1 MKIKGLLLGM
11 LVCAGLVA
19 CTNDDIVE
27 NNGNQQPIEKA
38 NANLTLSI
46 SASTNSARDA
56 KDDEVGDGE
65 HGGTVNEGTIKD
77 AAIIIAPNE
86 NQSEGVVEYVQNVSL
101 SNDGSYEPQ
110 YQLKETGEYKVLVV
124 LNPCAA
130 IVDKL
135 KTTPTP
141 AEAYSYIINYQTSTA
156 ASNADAVKV
165 VTGDNG
171 DHFMMANRDEIIVDV
186 KSTSSTTPTVQAIDV
201 ERVVSK
207 ITFRPNKDGN
217 KYGVETK
224 VTTYYPKTTDGW
236 FHNPDGTYT
245 YITLLNQAT
254 ANGKTIWVYKNG
266 ATIETYEATTE
277 KHTDVVSGTSKTA
290 YLYTLITP
298 TVTDFTYV
306 EDGSPATATE
316 DWSVQLDKYA
326 LVNLSN
332 TVYAVR
338 HKVANGSDWGKAT
351 PFGVLTS
358 TDYLVDPNSAAK
370 NVVTLTDG
378 LWTDNGASA
387 YFYNTAN
394 DLQTSTDI
402 YKDTYFS
409 DLPKAGDETILDT
422 DNALLSYCLENSV
435 VDAQQE
441 KGLVTAIIFRG
452 LILDAEGNS
461 VGTIYKYNGQ
471 YYRSLDALKATI
483 PSYDA
488 TKLITYTGG
497 YCYYY
502 APIEH
507 YKDGLMRNAIMRN
520 NIYSL
525 AIDEFTGIGSS
536 TIIPKDGDKED
547 GASVFLKLKGILL
560 PWKVRFNNVKF

>member
-1 MKIKGLLLGM
+1 M

-56 KDDEVGDGE
+56 KDDEVGDGV
-65 HGGTVNEGTIKD
+65 HGGTVNEGTIAD
-77 AAIIIAPNE
+77 AVIIIAPNE
-86 NQSEGVVEYVQNVSL
+86 NQSEGVVEYVQNVTL
-101 SNDGSYEPQ
+101 TGGLYEPQ
-110 YQLKETGEYKVLVV
+110 YQLNETGKYKVLVV
-124 LNPCAA
+124 LNPCAD
-130 IVDKL
+130 IVTKL
-135 KTTPTP
+135 NTKPTP
-141 AEAYSYIINYQTSTA
+141 ADAYSYIINYQTSTA

-165 VTGDNG
+165 VTGDKE
-171 DHFMMANRDEIIVDV
+171 DHFMMANRDEVIVDV
-186 KSTSSTTPTVQAIDV
+186 KSTSSTAPTEQAIDV

-207 ITFRPNKDGN
+207 ITFRPKDDN
-217 KYGVETK
+217 KYGVETN
-224 VTTYYPKTTDGW
+224 VTTYNVVTEDGW
-236 FHNPDGTYT
+236 LLNNDGTYT
-245 YITLLNQAT
+245 YITLLNKAVD
-254 ANGKTIWVYKNG
+254 ANGQTIWVYKKG
-266 ATIETYEATTE
+266 AVTETYTQTTE
-277 KHTDVVSGTSKTA
+277 EHAGKLADGSLKTA
-290 YLYTLITP
+290 KLYTPITP
-298 TVTDFTYV
+298 TVTNFTYV
-306 EDGSPATATE
+306 HDGSPVTTTE
-316 DWSVQLDKYA
+316 NWSVQLDKYA

-338 HKVANGSDWGKAT
+338 HKVTSSESDWGKAT

-370 NVVTLTDG
+370 NAVALTDG

-394 DLQTSTDI
+394 DLQASKDI

-409 DLPKAGDETILDT
+409 DLPKKGDETILGEG
-422 DNALLSYCLENSV
+422 NALLSYCLENSV
-435 VDAQQE
+435 VDAQQK
-441 KGLVTAIIFRG
+441 KGMVTAIIFRG

-471 YYRSLDALKATI
+471 YYRSLDALKVTV
-483 PSYDA
+483 PSYDP
-488 TKLITYTGG
+488 TKLITYTDG

-507 YKDGLMRNAIMRN
+507 FADGLMKNAIMRN

-525 AIDEFTGIGSS
+525 AIESFTGIGSS

-560 PWKVRFNNVKF
+560 PWKVRLNNVKF

>member
-1 MKIKGLLLGM
+1 M

-56 KDDEVGDGE
+56 KDDEVGDGV
-65 HGGTVNEGTIKD
+65 HGGTANEGTIKD
-77 AAIIIAPNE
+77 AVIIIAPNE
-86 NQSEGVVEYVQNVSL
+86 SQSEGVAEYVQNVTL
-101 SNDGSYEPQ
+101 TGGLYEPQ
-110 YQLKETGEYKVLVV
+110 YQLNETGKYKVLVV
-124 LNPCAA
+124 LNPCGD
-130 IVDKL
+130 IVTKL
-135 KTTPTP
+135 NTKPTP
-141 AEAYSYIINYQTSTA
+141 ADAYSYIINYQTSTA

-165 VTGDNG
+165 VTGDNR
-171 DHFMMANRDEIIVDV
+171 DHFMMANRDEVIVDV
-186 KSTSSTTPTVQAIDV
+186 KSTSSTTPTEQAIDV

-207 ITFRPNKDGN
+207 ITFRPKDGN
-217 KYGVETK
+217 KYGVETN
-224 VTTYYPKTTDGW
+224 VTTYNVVTEDGW
-236 FHNPDGTYT
+236 LLNDDGTYT
-245 YITLLNQAT
+245 YITLLNKAVD
-254 ANGKTIWVYKNG
+254 ANGQTIWVYKKG
-266 ATIETYEATTE
+266 AVTETYTQTTE
-277 KHTDVVSGTSKTA
+277 EHAGKLADGSLKTA
-290 YLYTLITP
+290 KLYTPITP
-298 TVTDFTYV
+298 TVTNFTYV
-306 EDGSPATATE
+306 HDGSPVTTTE

-338 HKVANGSDWGKAT
+338 HKIANGSDWGKAT

-358 TDYLVDPNSAAK
+358 NDYLVDPNSAAK
-370 NVVTLTDG
+370 NAVALTDG

-394 DLQTSTDI
+394 DLQASKDI

-409 DLPKAGDETILDT
+409 DLPKKGDETILGEG
-422 DNALLSYCLENSV
+422 NALLSYCLENSV
-435 VDAQQE
+435 VADQQK
-441 KGLVTAIIFRG
+441 KGMVTAIIFRG

-461 VGTIYKYNGQ
+461 VGTIYKYDGQ
-471 YYRSLDALKATI
+471 YYRSLDALKATV

-488 TKLITYTGG
+488 AKLITYTDG

-507 YKDGLMRNAIMRN
+507 FADGLMKNAIMRN

-525 AIDEFTGIGSS
+525 AIESFTGIGSS

-547 GASVFLKLKGILL
+547 GASVFLKLKGTLL
-560 PWKVRFNNVKF
+560 PWKVRLNNVKF